1 MIKLIYPDANEEL
14 LASCEGSLAKVIT
27 SDLKSIKQ
35 ASSNSITKEMLEE
48 CKPDKDHFL
57 IHFIGVGDYEK
68 YGFNKN
74 ADAFTKEANQ
84 KYYKTFEEGGHL
96 FREHN
101 SSNPEVNAIGQ
112 LKKAMYNPEMGRI
125 ELAVWGNIKKAAQE
139 YEEALAGK
147 PLSCS
152 MGCFPR
158 GTKVTME
165 DGSYKTIEEIK
176 INDIIQSGSN
186 NASNIVDTFNYKY
199 SGNKISLN
207 AVGLTEPIVCTG
219 NHPIFIRRYT
229 TSLLQDAPA
238 ICPVCGAHVK
248 YLKTHIKRFK
258 DDKHKAFWNTY
269 KEALSKYE
277 EKFVDA
283 DQVQAGDYLVSICDL
298 PNKSNTQEEI
308 NFARFLGYFVAEG
321 NFIKY
326 RGKDAKLKKNP
337 YRAVQLNFSINEDA
351 YVNEVVSILKS
362 FCPNTNITTQKRDK
376 KNVYIISMYN
386 KDFATKVFNACNEY
400 SHGKIL
406 DQKLINN
413 WGRACRENFLDAY
426 VNGDGTFSKIN
437 NTLSWTT
444 VSKSLAAQLQN
455 IANSL
460 GLTPHF
466 YITEEKLRNCR
477 NVNHLVKHREFY
489 TGTLS
494 QKDLYKNNFKF
505 SKISDNT
512 KLICNNDLVYA
523 SQFVENN
530 LCYHKIS
537 NINIESVNDFEVFN
551 LEVENDHTYLAQ
563 NIIVHNCSIK
573 FDRDSITGKLCANSS
588 QYEEHMKKHPGQ
600 YIPEYKKYAFVY
612 NDTPKFFD
620 LSIVKRPAERIA
632 HYLEYKFAS
641 DNTKDWL
648 KTASDNNGCIPSVLL
663 AEMEGIKYS
672 LETKFASQKKSS
684 LLDQLKQKENEFAD
698 AIANKSASDSISIYI
713 KGAAINSFSK
723 DYELSNEELKSIA
736 DSKIRPES
744 FFRELAKRAS
754 VLSFNSFVNYIYPE
768 KDECKDEAIKL
779 ASTCMLP
786 CLFNNLEDTGID
798 ISALE
803 DIFNSGSALD
813 CIADNADA
821 DPVQDL
827 MDQVS
832 EKFSL
837 DEDKKEKRIIN
848 ITIIN
853 ANNDKNNL
861 DQILPSILKSAS
873 EVDTNSLLYNKA
885 KKYAA
890 SYAVYKIAAI
900 NDIEKFKGEKLNDAS
915 LYSLIAQNYIYNF

>member
-152 MGCFPR
+152 MGC
-158 GTKVTME
+158 
-165 DGSYKTIEEIK
+165 
-176 INDIIQSGSN
+176 
-186 NASNIVDTFNYKY
+186 
-199 SGNKISLN
+199 
-207 AVGLTEPIVCTG
+207 
-219 NHPIFIRRYT
+219 
-229 TSLLQDAPA
+229 
-238 ICPVCGAHVK
+238 
-248 YLKTHIKRFK
+248 
-258 DDKHKAFWNTY
+258 
-269 KEALSKYE
+269 
-277 EKFVDA
+277 
-283 DQVQAGDYLVSICDL
+283 
-298 PNKSNTQEEI
+298 
-308 NFARFLGYFVAEG
+308 
-321 NFIKY
+321 
-326 RGKDAKLKKNP
+326 
-337 YRAVQLNFSINEDA
+337 
-351 YVNEVVSILKS
+351 
-362 FCPNTNITTQKRDK
+362 
-376 KNVYIISMYN
+376 
-386 KDFATKVFNACNEY
+386 
-400 SHGKIL
+400 
-406 DQKLINN
+406 
-413 WGRACRENFLDAY
+413 
-426 VNGDGTFSKIN
+426 
-437 NTLSWTT
+437 
-444 VSKSLAAQLQN
+444 
-455 IANSL
+455 
-460 GLTPHF
+460 
-466 YITEEKLRNCR
+466 
-477 NVNHLVKHREFY
+477 
-489 TGTLS
+489 
-494 QKDLYKNNFKF
+494 
-505 SKISDNT
+505 
-512 KLICNNDLVYA
+512 
-523 SQFVENN
+523 
-530 LCYHKIS
+530 
-537 NINIESVNDFEVFN
+537 
-551 LEVENDHTYLAQ
+551 
-563 NIIVHNCSIK
+563 SIK

-648 KTASDNNGCIPSVLL
+648 KTAADNNGCIPSVLL

-698 AIANKSASDSISIYI
+698 AIANKSASDSKSVYI